1 MTFRLKALRKA
12 RHITQVKLS
21 LDLNMSQNS
30 ICRYENMER
39 EAGYATLI
47 LIADYFHVSLDYLLG
62 RTDNPTMNT

>member
-1 MTFRLKALRKA
+1 MVFLLKALRKA
-12 RHITQVKLS
+12 THITQVKLS
-21 LDLNMSQNS
+21 MDLNMSQNS
-30 ICRYENMER
+30 ISRYETMER